1 MAIFDDSLRKI
12 TTLSPKITF
21 HAAFLYVLRLGQFNK
36 VLDDDLKS
44 QLFFR
49 MTSWDNNFFFFKF

>member
-44 QLFFR
+44 QVVVFFLDDL
-49 MTSWDNNFFFFKF
+49 M